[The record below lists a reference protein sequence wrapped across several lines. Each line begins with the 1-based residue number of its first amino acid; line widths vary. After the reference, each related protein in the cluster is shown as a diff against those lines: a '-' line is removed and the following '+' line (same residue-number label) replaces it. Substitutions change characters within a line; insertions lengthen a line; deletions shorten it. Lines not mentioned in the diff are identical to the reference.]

1 MNHSEA
7 DYINAGY
14 KYESAKSLDK
24 ARAAAQLIRAML
36 TSENP
41 RDIEEARRLLD
52 QGRAEARGKLHPIF
66 EEALKPFRPPPPPP
80 PP

>member
-7 DYINAGY
+7 DYISAGY

-52 QGRAEARGKLHPIF
+52 QGRAEAR
-66 EEALKPFRPPPPPP
+66 LKC
-80 PP
+80 

>member
-1 MNHSEA
+1 MNHSES

-52 QGRAEARGKLHPIF
+52 QGRAEARGK
-66 EEALKPFRPPPPPP
+66 
-80 PP
+80 

>member
-1 MNHSEA
+1 MNHSES

-52 QGRAEARGKLHPIF
+52 QGRAEAR
-66 EEALKPFRPPPPPP
+66 LKC
-80 PP
+80 